1 MTLAGP
7 PANEALD
14 VMDRARSQ
22 LLADDWPSLAQ
33 IDDADDATLEQ
44 HPQRARLALM
54 RAEAHL
60 QLGQAVQARLH
71 AVRALAWGC
80 ERRLAA
86 RVLLA
91 GAHHT
96 LARAALAAGDEG
108 RASGHFNLSLP
119 ATLLPN
125 EARHLLQARQDRAAE
140 RLRALRSLARPGRDA
155 ARIEPIEA
163 PVWLAELVREC
174 VAADDV
180 HDAVDRVVEQLLSD
194 TGDSARF
201 FVLLS
206 DHFRAAGDTL
216 TALHFLKSAQ
226 QRLHKPLESERA
238 AFARRLVALGK
249 ADEALDLMVPTA
261 LEDAVS
267 GRLAAPDRAAMLQAF
282 GHMKTALQVR
292 NEHGHD
298 LVIAH
303 LRAALPTMAAAL
315 GGRTATLIEIG
326 TTREDVPGQGSTRK
340 LAEFCNQHQLHFIT
354 VDMDPHNSRM
364 ARQTFA
370 KLGMPFEAVTMKGED
385 YLRGHT
391 GPMDFVFLD
400 AYDFDHGKH
409 SELRQSRYQKFL
421 GSRIDELACHAM
433 HLDCAQLVLARL
445 SPFGAVCLDDTWLD
459 QGRWTAKGTLAMPF
473 LLEHGFKVVDARNR
487 AALLVRGQAVPSTS

>member
-14 VMDRARSQ
+14 VMDRARAQ
-22 LLADDWPSLAQ
+22 LLADDWAGLAQ
-33 IDDADDATLEQ
+33 IDDAALEQ

-60 QLGQAVQARLH
+60 QLGQPVQARLQ
-71 AVRALAWGC
+71 AVRAMAWGC

-108 RASGHFNLSLP
+108 RASGHFDRSLP
-119 ATLLPN
+119 AALVPN
-125 EARHLLQARQDRAAE
+125 EARRLLQARQDRAAE

-155 ARIEPIEA
+155 ARIEPAEA

-180 HDAVDRVVEQLLSD
+180 HDAVDRVVEHQLAD
-194 TGDSARF
+194 AGDGARF
-201 FVLLS
+201 FILLS
-206 DHFRAAGDTL
+206 DHFRAAGDTH

-226 QRLHKPLESERA
+226 QRLPKPLEHERA

-249 ADEALDLMVPTA
+249 AAEALDLMVPTA
-261 LEDAVS
+261 LEDAAS
-267 GRLAAPDRAAMLQAF
+267 GRLAATDRAAMLQAF
-282 GHMKTALQVR
+282 GQMKSALQVR
-292 NEHGHD
+292 SEHGHD
-298 LVIAH
+298 LMIAH
-303 LRAALPTMAAAL
+303 LRAALPTLAAAL
-315 GGRTATLIEIG
+315 CGRTATLIEIG

-340 LAEFCNQHQLHFIT
+340 LAEFCKQHRLHFIT

-370 KLGMPFEAVTMKGED
+370 ALGVPFEAVTMKGED
-385 YLRGHT
+385 YLRGDT

-421 GSRIDELACHAM
+421 GTRIDELACHAM
-433 HLDCAQLVLARL
+433 HLDCAQSVLARL
-445 SPFGAVCLDDTWLD
+445 SPFGAVCVDDTWLD

-487 AALLVRGQAVPSTS
+487 AALLVRGQPVAPTS